1 MQNGLPGRLYTQWGV
16 IMYKDFNK
24 EKPMIMFIDLNSAF
38 ATAEQQAHP
47 TLRGKPMGVTNRISK
62 ECCVIAAS
70 YEAKYLGIK
79 VGMRLS
85 DAKAICRDFI
95 MLETDAPKYH
105 RVYEKLVRIMKD
117 YSPKTFMK
125 SIDEGVID
133 FHGLE
138 PTLKGRSLVDIGY
151 EIKQRVKDEI
161 GDWMKIN
168 IGIAPNI
175 FLAKQAAGWHKPD
188 GLDVIDHKN
197 LKKYY
202 AEMKLTDLTGIA
214 EKFEARLNSYDIF
227 SPLQFLAA
235 DEYKLKK
242 RVFNSI
248 TGTYWY
254 RRLRGYEID
263 DNDTKLGMIGR
274 QWVLRDPTNK
284 DELLRS
290 YLSFLCETTGM
301 KVRFRNVEARGIC
314 VWARLRNG
322 ESWYGKRMHKSSFF
336 TNQEIYRRAMELFN
350 QRPSGADIQTMGI
363 YCYGLEPSK
372 RSQLSMFEDVSK
384 AGDLTKACDEL
395 NDRFG
400 AFTVYSAVTIEGKK
414 VIKQKIPFG
423 GTDYFELLLK
433 RA

>member
-1 MQNGLPGRLYTQWGV
+1 MTLHSELNTPILYHIYLIKSIVFTL
-16 IMYKDFNK
+16 MFNDINR

-70 YEAKYLGIK
+70 YEAKALGIK

-85 DAKAICRDFI
+85 DAKAICKDFI

-105 RVYEKLVRIMKD
+105 QVYQKLVRIMKD
-117 YSPKTFMK
+117 YSPKTWMK

-133 FHGLE
+133 FHGME
-138 PTLKGRSLVDIGY
+138 PTLNGRTLVDIGY
-151 EIKQRVKDEI
+151 EIKQRVRDEI

-168 IGIAPNI
+168 VGIGTNV

-197 LKKYY
+197 LKKFY
-202 AEMKLTDLTGIA
+202 AEHTLLDLTGIA
-214 EKFEARLNSYDIF
+214 ERNEARLNAYGIMN
-227 SPLQFLAA
+227 PLQFLAA
-235 DEYKLKK
+235 DEYMLKK

-263 DNDTKLGMIGR
+263 DFDTKLGMIGR

-284 DELLRS
+284 DDLLRS

-301 KVRFRNVEARGIC
+301 KVRYKNVEARGVC
-314 VWARLRNG
+314 VWARFRMVNRGTRSACTSLVSIPTKKYTDGRLSSLTSGRVVLTFRQWEYIATGLNLLRQV
-322 ESWYGKRMHKSSFF
+322 R
-336 TNQEIYRRAMELFN
+336 
-350 QRPSGADIQTMGI
+350 
-363 YCYGLEPSK
+363 
-372 RSQLSMFEDVSK
+372 
-384 AGDLTKACDEL
+384 
-395 NDRFG
+395 
-400 AFTVYSAVTIEGKK
+400 
-414 VIKQKIPFG
+414 
-423 GTDYFELLLK
+423 
-433 RA
+433 

>member
-1 MQNGLPGRLYTQWGV
+1 
-16 IMYKDFNK
+16 MYKDINK
-24 EKPMIMFIDLNSAF
+24 EKPMMMFIDLNSAF

-70 YEAKYLGIK
+70 YEAKKLGIK
-79 VGMRLS
+79 VGMRMS
-85 DAKAICRDFI
+85 DAKAICPEFI

-105 RVYEKLVRIMKD
+105 RVYQKLVNIMKD
-117 YSPKTFMK
+117 YSPKIRMK

-133 FHGLE
+133 FHGME
-138 PTLKGRSLVDIGY
+138 PTLNGKTLVDIGY

-161 GDWMKIN
+161 GDWMRIN

-188 GLDVIDHKN
+188 GLDVIDYKN
-197 LKKYY
+197 LKSYY
-202 AEMKLTDLTGIA
+202 SQMKLTDLTGIA
-214 EKFEARLNSYDIF
+214 ERFEARLNSYGIF
-227 SPLQFLAA
+227 TPLQFFAA
-235 DEYKLKK
+235 DEYMLKK

-254 RRLRGYEID
+254 RRLRGHEID
-263 DNDTKLGMIGR
+263 DNETSLGMIGR
-274 QWVLRDPTNK
+274 QWVLRDPTHK

-301 KVRFRNVEARGIC
+301 KVRYRNVEARGIC
-314 VWARLRNG
+314 VWARLQNG
-322 ESWYGKRMHKSSFF
+322 ESWYAKRMHKSSFY

-350 QRPSGADIQTMGI
+350 QKPSGAGVQTMGI

-372 RSQLSMFEDVSK
+372 ASQLSMFEDIAKKDWV
-384 AGDLTKACDEL
+384 TKAVDEI
-395 NDRFG
+395 NDFYG
-400 AFTVYSAVTIEGKK
+400 AFTVYSATTIEGKK

-423 GTDYFELLLK
+423 GTQYFELLLK

>member
-1 MQNGLPGRLYTQWGV
+1 
-16 IMYKDFNK
+16 MYSDINK

-70 YEAKYLGIK
+70 YEAKALGIK

-85 DAKAICRDFI
+85 DAKAICPKFI
-95 MLETDAPKYH
+95 ILETDAPKYH
-105 RVYEKLVRIMKD
+105 RVYQKLVNIMKD
-117 YSPKTFMK
+117 YSPKTRMK
-125 SIDEGVID
+125 SIDEGIID
-133 FHGLE
+133 FHGME
-138 PTLKGRSLVDIGY
+138 ATLNGKSLVDIGY

-161 GDWMKIN
+161 GDWMRIN
-168 IGIAPNI
+168 VGIAPNI

-202 AEMKLTDLTGIA
+202 SQMKLTDLTGIA
-214 EKFEARLNSYDIF
+214 ERYEARLNSYGIF
-227 SPLQFLAA
+227 TPLQFFAA
-235 DEYKLKK
+235 DEYTLKK

-263 DNDTKLGMIGR
+263 DTETNLGMIGR
-274 QWVLRDPTNK
+274 QWVLRDPTHK

-301 KVRFRNVEARGIC
+301 KVRYRNVEARGIC

-322 ESWYGKRMHKSSFF
+322 ESWYGKRMHKSSFY

-363 YCYGLEPSK
+363 YCYQLEPSK
-372 RSQLSMFEDVSK
+372 ASQLSMFEDVAK
-384 AGDLTKACDEL
+384 KDWVTKAVDEI
-395 NDRFG
+395 NDFYG
-400 AFTVYSAVTIEGKK
+400 AFTVYSATTIEGKK

-423 GTDYFELLLK
+423 GTQYFELLLK

>member
-1 MQNGLPGRLYTQWGV
+1 
-16 IMYKDFNK
+16 MYSDINK

-70 YEAKYLGIK
+70 YEAKALGIK

-85 DAKAICRDFI
+85 DAKAICKDFI

-105 RVYEKLVRIMKD
+105 QVYQKLVRIMKD
-117 YSPKTFMK
+117 YSPKTWMK

-133 FHGLE
+133 FHGME
-138 PTLKGRSLVDIGY
+138 PTLNGRTLADIGY
-151 EIKQRVKDEI
+151 EIKQRVRDEI

-168 IGIAPNI
+168 VGIGTNV

-197 LKKYY
+197 LKKFY
-202 AEMKLTDLTGIA
+202 AERTLLDLTGIA
-214 EKFEARLNSYDIF
+214 ERNEARLNAYGIMN
-227 SPLQFLAA
+227 PLQFLAA
-235 DEYKLKK
+235 DEYMLKK

-263 DNDTKLGMIGR
+263 DFDTKLGMIGR

-284 DELLRS
+284 DDLLRS
-290 YLSFLCETTGM
+290 YLNFLCETTGM
-301 KVRFRNVEARGIC
+301 KVRYKNVEARGVC
-314 VWARLRNG
+314 VWARFRNG
-322 ESWYGKRMHKSSFF
+322 ESWYAKRMHKSSFY
-336 TNQEIYRRAMELFN
+336 TNQEIYRRALELFN
-350 QRPSGADIQTMGI
+350 QRPSGADVQTMGI
-363 YCYGLEPSK
+363 YCYGVEPSK
-372 RSQLSMFEDVSK
+372 ASQMSMFEDISK
-384 AGDLTKACDEL
+384 VGDLTKAVDEI
-395 NDRFG
+395 NDFYG
-400 AFTVYSAVTIEGKK
+400 AFTVYSANTIEGKK

-423 GTDYFELLLK
+423 GTEYFELLLK